1 MQVQCSCLGTKLIF
15 FPPGV
20 LQACLI
26 CGFVSSNISSVPLF
40 LLLLLLPLH
49 MLRFLQFPHN
59 SWIFCSVFYIIFLFS
74 LGGSCWHIFKITVSF
89 LSHAQ
94 YTDEPIKGILHFCY
108 SNFFVSNISFWIFLR
123 VSISLFILPT
133 HSYMLSTFYIR
144 TLSIRGNWG
153 INCS

>member
-1 MQVQCSCLGTKLIF
+1 MQLPRYKIDIFPTWCSPSLFDLWFCVFKYF
-15 FPPGV
+15 FCP
-20 LQACLI
+20 L
-26 CGFVSSNISSVPLF
+26 ISSPSVITIT
-40 LLLLLLPLH
+40 H